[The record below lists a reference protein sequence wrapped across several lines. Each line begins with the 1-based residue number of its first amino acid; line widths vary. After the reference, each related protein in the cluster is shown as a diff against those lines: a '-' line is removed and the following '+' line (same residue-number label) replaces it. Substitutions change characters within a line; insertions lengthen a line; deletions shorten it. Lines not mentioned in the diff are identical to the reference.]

1 MFHRLLEGFEG
12 EPFRGVGMQCQS
24 NGDCTGFNLTTKM
37 IRKEKKK
44 TRFAPILEVQEQ
56 QKKQHGLRDSFF
68 FFTRLVLRSMFFLFS
83 THEGL
88 MSSFLNC
95 SYD

>member
-56 QKKQHGLRDSFF
+56 QKKQRGLRDSFF
-68 FFTRLVLRSMFFLFS
+68 FLLDWCYVVCFSYFLHMRDSCLLF
-83 THEGL
+83 
-88 MSSFLNC
+88 
-95 SYD
+95 